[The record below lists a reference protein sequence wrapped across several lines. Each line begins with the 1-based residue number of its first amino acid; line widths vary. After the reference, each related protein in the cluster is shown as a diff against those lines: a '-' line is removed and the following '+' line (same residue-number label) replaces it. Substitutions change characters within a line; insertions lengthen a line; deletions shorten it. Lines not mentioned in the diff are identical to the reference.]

1 MVAVFHR
8 FLYYPLLYYTVF
20 FCYCM
25 SVCAAF
31 SECVEKDFA
40 HTSLQK
46 SRPSVSAFLSAVQL
60 KPTKTVSVCVC
71 VFVWGGGEGEFLL
84 QFSKTRPF
92 SISLS
97 LSLFLSFPFLS
108 FSFDS

>member
-1 MVAVFHR
+1 MSIYHPDGPREETVLQSACARPDATVSPSRRQRGEKSEGWMIAVFHR
-8 FLYYPLLYYTVF
+8 FLYCPLLYYTVF

-60 KPTKTVSVCVC
+60 KPTKTVSV
-71 VFVWGGGEGEFLL
+71 
-84 QFSKTRPF
+84 
-92 SISLS
+92 
-97 LSLFLSFPFLS
+97 
-108 FSFDS
+108 